1 MSAHAGQVL
10 AMDGPNGVL
19 FGLYHPPATRPCRGR
34 VLLLPALAEEF
45 NTCHRVCALACRQMA
60 QAGFAVLR
68 FDLSGTGD
76 SDGRLADLGW
86 PHWLADSQAALQA
99 LRDASSDQDPD
110 VPLWLWGVRGG
121 AMLSAAL
128 AAELNTALDGAPS
141 GSGKL
146 LNVLW
151 WQPIT
156 QGRQQLQQWLRLD
169 TARQWLATPAT
180 ADVPS
185 SGSGANAAERLMHET
200 VSLGGYPITPRWA
213 AELRAFKAPTPAA
226 GQGHWVWLECQGAPA
241 PPSVAAQHHA
251 AAVADQGWKAQALAV
266 QAPSFW
272 LNHGTQDAPALL
284 AATLEAMQA
293 P

>member
-1 MSAHAGQVL
+1 MMAQYLRFGSLISHEFRNPLGILASQLSLLSREHAQ
-10 AMDGPNGVL
+10 
-19 FGLYHPPATRPCRGR
+19 GLDHIDKRVEVMERATRR
-34 VLLLPALAEEF
+34 LLQMFDKWLKSSRLVQLDEEF
-45 NTCHRVCALACRQMA
+45 A
-60 QAGFAVLR
+60 
-68 FDLSGTGD
+68 
-76 SDGRLADLGW
+76 
-86 PHWLADSQAALQA
+86 PHAI
-99 LRDASSDQDPD
+99 P
-110 VPLWLWGVRGG
+110 
-121 AMLSAAL
+121 
-128 AAELNTALDGAPS
+128 
-141 GSGKL
+141 
-146 LNVLW
+146 
-151 WQPIT
+151 
-156 QGRQQLQQWLRLD
+156 LQQWLRLD

-180 ADVPS
+180 ADAPS

-213 AELRAFKAPTPAA
+213 AELRAFQAPTPAA

-251 AAVADQGWKAQALAV
+251 AAVADEGWKAQALAV